1 MKKHEKALDRFMEQI
16 GEINERLA
24 ELKELANDHMGFNP
38 DDIDWGHVGT
48 AGFYLEKLTEMTDHA
63 FKRGEYAEEGGAGR

>member
-1 MKKHEKALDRFMEQI
+1 MKNQEKALNRFMEQI

-24 ELKELANDHMGFNP
+24 ELQTLADDHMGFNP

-48 AGFYLEKLTEMTDHA
+48 AGYYLERLTEMTDHA
-63 FKRGEYAEEGGAGR
+63 FKRGEYAE